1 MACIVA
7 NMLSIAFFNFF
18 SVSVTAEMVRPL
30 LLLLFLH
37 LLLRPLPPP
46 PLMSASCRR
55 PRRTAW

>member
-55 PRRTAW
+55 RR